1 METQRLVNTQQ
12 DEVKTEYNIYRHYD
26 TGNVIYSSLFGFV
39 CFFQKKYLVY
49 CGPQPQMSLTPLYY
63 ILLKVYILNAILPNC
78 QLCFIISQ

>member
-39 CFFQKKYLVY
+39 FFFWSIWSIVARNLKLV
-49 CGPQPQMSLTPLYY
+49 
-63 ILLKVYILNAILPNC
+63 
-78 QLCFIISQ
+78 